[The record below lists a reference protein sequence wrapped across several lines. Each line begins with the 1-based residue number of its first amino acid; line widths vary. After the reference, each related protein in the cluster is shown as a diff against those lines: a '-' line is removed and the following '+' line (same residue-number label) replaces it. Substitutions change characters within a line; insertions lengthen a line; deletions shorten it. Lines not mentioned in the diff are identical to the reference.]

1 VTGPWN
7 AEVGLRMKVLL
18 PYLIGAAFT
27 FVVQYL
33 VQVYVVPRV
42 QTRRQREDRWVS
54 ARCRRAAGGLCMYS
68 SSGPDAR
75 TFPLKL

>member
-1 VTGPWN
+1 VAGSRS

-27 FVVQYL
+27 FVVQDL

-42 QTRRQREDRWVS
+42 QTRRQREDRWVKDV
-54 ARCRRAAGGLCMYS
+54 RDLGELL
-68 SSGPDAR
+68 
-75 TFPLKL
+75 FPLKL

>member
-1 VTGPWN
+1 
-7 AEVGLRMKVLL
+7 MKVLL

-42 QTRRQREDRWVS
+42 QMRRQREDRWVEDGEIS
-54 ARCRRAAGGLCMYS
+54 RAA
-68 SSGPDAR
+68 
-75 TFPLKL
+75 FPLKL

>member
-1 VTGPWN
+1 MTGPRN
-7 AEVGLRMKVLL
+7 AEVGLRTKVLL

-42 QTRRQREDRWVS
+42 QTRRMPELS
-54 ARCRRAAGGLCMYS
+54 H
-68 SSGPDAR
+68 
-75 TFPLKL
+75 